1 MTMALPVAMITG
13 AGSGI
18 GQATAELLAAAG
30 YRLVLFDRDEK
41 AVSDTCRVLPADA
54 QAIAVTGDVSC
65 EEDVRAMVRQ
75 VTERFGRLDAV
86 VANAGINGVWAP
98 IEDLKPSEWDE
109 AIGINLRGTYLTLH
123 NAVPLLKSAGGG
135 AIVIVSSINGV
146 RTFTNPGA
154 TAYSASKAAQ
164 VAMAKQL
171 ALELGKYRIRVN
183 AVCPGA
189 IDTNIVASSE
199 IRNREAAEVPVIWPQ
214 GSIPLTD
221 GEPGRAT
228 DVAKVIRFL
237 LSTDASH
244 ITGSPVFVDG
254 GQGLLR

>member
-1 MTMALPVAMITG
+1 MTGRVALVTG

-18 GQATAELLAAAG
+18 GQATAVRLAEAG
-30 YRLVLFDRDEK
+30 YALALFDLDEEK
-41 AVSDTCRVLPADA
+41 GQATQALLPSGTKSLTAA
-54 QAIAVTGDVSC
+54 GDVSS
-65 EEDVRAMVRQ
+65 EADIGRLVESISA
-75 VTERFGRLDAV
+75 TFGRLDAV

-98 IEDLKPSEWDE
+98 IEDLKPDEWDS
-109 AIGINLRGTYLTLH
+109 AIRINLRGTYLTLH
-123 NAVPLLKSAGGG
+123 ATVPLLKAAGAG

-164 VAMAKQL
+164 VAMAQQL
-171 ALELGKYRIRVN
+171 ALELGRHRIRVN

-189 IDTNIVASSE
+189 IETNIESSSE
-199 IRNREAAEVPVIWPQ
+199 IRQREATEVPVVWPE
-214 GSIPLTD
+214 GSVPIT
-221 GEPGRAT
+221 GGKPGQAD
-228 DVAKVIRFL
+228 DVAKLIRFL
-237 LSTDASH
+237 LSDEAGH